1 MAIKRRPRK
10 RFQPDI
16 VPLIDVIF
24 FLLVF
29 FIVFT
34 TFRTTPTGLNI
45 ELPRAAT
52 AQNQAPTELTI
63 NVAADGTFYVSGERV
78 TGQRIQSLV
87 KQRLERN
94 SDLFVIINADKQTRY
109 DNVITAMDHVRTAGA
124 YRIGLA
130 VQPRDD

>member
-1 MAIKRRPRK
+1 M
-10 RFQPDI
+10 
-16 VPLIDVIF
+16 
-24 FLLVF
+24 
-29 FIVFT
+29 
-34 TFRTTPTGLNI
+34 
-45 ELPRAAT
+45 PRAAT